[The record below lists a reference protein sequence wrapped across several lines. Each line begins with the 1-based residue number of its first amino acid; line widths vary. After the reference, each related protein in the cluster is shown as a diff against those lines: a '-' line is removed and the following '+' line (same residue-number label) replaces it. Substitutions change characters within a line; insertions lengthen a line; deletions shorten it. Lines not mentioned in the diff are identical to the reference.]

1 MRISSETIEQIQQIF
16 SQFGVEPI
24 GFAPFSVVRAEG
36 KRPPSD
42 GIQTVIMAVF
52 PYLSAEPYQK
62 TNLCLYARLP
72 DYHQVIKTLLTPVI
86 AELQNRFPEAA
97 FFPFADNS
105 PVREVMAAAI
115 TGLGCIGKNGLLIT
129 PKYGSYVFLGG
140 VMTDMELE
148 CEVQPPASCEECGLC
163 FSACPTATLSEG
175 GLNPARCLSAITQK
189 KGSLSEEEQHAIR
202 KSGMVWGCD
211 ACQLVCPMN
220 RDALLTP
227 LQVFTQNIHPILT
240 EADLDGNLSDRA
252 FIWRGVEVLQRN
264 LELTRRSE

>member
-1 MRISSETIEQIQQIF
+1 MRLSGETKEQIQQIF
-16 SQFGVEPI
+16 SQFGVEPV

-36 KRPPSD
+36 KCPPYD
-42 GIQTVIMAVF
+42 GIQTVIMAAF
-52 PYLSAEPYQK
+52 PYRSAEPYQK

-72 DYHQVIKTLLTPVI
+72 DYHQVIKKLLTPIV
-86 AELQNRFPEAA
+86 AELQTRFPEAA

-115 TGLGCIGKNGLLIT
+115 TGLGCIGKNELLIT

-140 VMTDMELE
+140 VMTDMVLD
-148 CEVQPPASCEECGLC
+148 CEVRPPASCEECGLC
-163 FSACPTATLSEG
+163 ISTCPTAALSER

-189 KGSLSEEEQHAIR
+189 KGDLTEEEQNALR

-220 RDALLTP
+220 RDALSTP
-227 LQVFTQNIHPILT
+227 LQVFTQNIHPKLT
-240 EADLDGNLSDRA
+240 KADLETDLSDRA
-252 FIWRGVEVLQRN
+252 FIWRGVDVLRRN